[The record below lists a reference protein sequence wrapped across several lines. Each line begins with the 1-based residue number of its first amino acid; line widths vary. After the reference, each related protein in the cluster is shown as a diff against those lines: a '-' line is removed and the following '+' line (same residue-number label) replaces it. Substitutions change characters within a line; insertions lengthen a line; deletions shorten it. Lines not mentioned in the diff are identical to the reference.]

1 MQYLF
6 IISKQ
11 VTNLAYLIIS
21 LNLLAKDI
29 FIIPDLLPKCH
40 FLFLELEQIME
51 NLTLDLLVLKPGI
64 H

>member
-1 MQYLF
+1 MYLSY
-6 IISKQ
+6 I
-11 VTNLAYLIIS
+11 
-21 LNLLAKDI
+21 
-29 FIIPDLLPKCH
+29 DLPPKCH